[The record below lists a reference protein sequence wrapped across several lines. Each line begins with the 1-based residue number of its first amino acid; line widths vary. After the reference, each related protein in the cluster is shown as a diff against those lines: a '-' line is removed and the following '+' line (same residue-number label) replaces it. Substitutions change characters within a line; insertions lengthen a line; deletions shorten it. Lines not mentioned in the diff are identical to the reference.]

1 MKKTTNLLNELSSVS
16 AEQYLEVIR
25 NRTFADLDSGAVLD
39 YVDPENPADNGRA
52 IVLVLEDCKFGK
64 LARIIWTD
72 TYEQDYILGITR
84 IDGRQWTLIHR

>member
-1 MKKTTNLLNELSSVS
+1 MKKQTYVIEKLSNVS
-16 AEQYLEVIR
+16 AESYLAILE

-39 YVDPENPADNGRA
+39 YVDPEKPEDNGRA

-84 IDGRQWTLIHR
+84 IDGKQWTLVHR